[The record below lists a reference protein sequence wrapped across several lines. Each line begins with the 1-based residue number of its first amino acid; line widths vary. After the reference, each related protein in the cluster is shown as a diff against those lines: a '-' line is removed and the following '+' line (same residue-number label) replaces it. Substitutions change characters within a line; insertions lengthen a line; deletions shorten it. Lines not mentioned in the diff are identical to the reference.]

1 MPISKRSLK
10 ARNKRIKASRKTT
23 RNRRKTQ
30 VCRVFTCK
38 VDYGKL
44 TEKQRNALTELFRD
58 AKRLYND
65 CVLADSVFGY
75 AIPKS
80 VTVRMPDGSF
90 ENRDLNRIGAQ
101 SAQGVVQQAK
111 DNIRGLKALKEHG
124 HKVGALKPVKHV
136 DCIPLKQAG
145 RTYRLNGSYIKVEKI
160 PGMMHLTGT
169 RRLESWEVG
178 PAKLLRRATGYY
190 IAFSCFKDKAEY
202 EKSRPAK
209 PAPLIPI
216 GGIDAGLKAD
226 ITESDGT
233 TTIRHYPDS
242 AKARYWARRMSK
254 RDKADKGWWKANRQ
268 YRMEMDRLKAR
279 RKHAAIAERQRLEA
293 KYATIVI
300 QDEQY
305 AQWRKRKG
313 WFKAGRILQGGILGR
328 LYALLKPLPQVIVLD
343 KWQPTTAWCRNCGR
357 RTPTPLKKRTYTCAY
372 CGVREDRDQHAA
384 LNMIALKDM
393 PLTHEELRRPRD
405 IPIGPYGLTA

>member
-1 MPISKRSLK
+1 MPIGEQSLK
-10 ARNKRIKASRKTT
+10 ARNKRIKDSLNATRK
-23 RNRRKTQ
+23 RRETQ
-30 VCRVFTCK
+30 VCRSFTCK

-44 TEKQRNALTELFRD
+44 TTEQKTALAELFLD
-58 AKRLYND
+58 AKHLYND
-65 CVLADSVFGY
+65 CVLSGNVFDY
-75 AIPKS
+75 IIPKS

-90 ENRDLNRIGAQ
+90 EDCGLTRIGAQ
-101 SAQGVVQQAK
+101 PAQSIIQQIRN
-111 DNIRGLKALKEHG
+111 NIRGLRTLKAHG
-124 HKVGALKPVKHV
+124 YKVGSLKPVKHI
-136 DCIPLKQAG
+136 DCIPLKQPG
-145 RTYRLNGSYIKVEKI
+145 RTYRLNGNYIKVAKI
-160 PGMMHLTGT
+160 PGVLHLTGI
-169 RRLESWEVG
+169 RQLNDWEIG
-178 PAKLLRRATGYY
+178 PSKLLRRAAGYY
-190 IAFSCFKDKAEY
+190 VVFSCFKDKAEY
-202 EKSRPAK
+202 KRSK
-209 PAPLIPI
+209 QVKFTPLIPV

-233 TTIRHYPDS
+233 TTIRRYPDS
-242 AKARYWARRMSK
+242 VKARYWARRMSK
-254 RDKADKGWWKANRQ
+254 RDKSNRGWWKANRQ

-328 LYALLKPLPQVIVLD
+328 LYSMLKPLPQVIVLD

-372 CGVREDRDQHAA
+372 CGAREDRDRHAA

>member
-65 CVLADSVFGY
+65 CVLADSVFDY

-216 GGIDAGLKAD
+216 GGIDAGYL
-226 ITESDGT
+226 
-233 TTIRHYPDS
+233 
-242 AKARYWARRMSK
+242 
-254 RDKADKGWWKANRQ
+254 
-268 YRMEMDRLKAR
+268 DR
-279 RKHAAIAERQRLEA
+279 
-293 KYATIVI
+293 
-300 QDEQY
+300 
-305 AQWRKRKG
+305 G
-313 WFKAGRILQGGILGR
+313 
-328 LYALLKPLPQVIVLD
+328 
-343 KWQPTTAWCRNCGR
+343 
-357 RTPTPLKKRTYTCAY
+357 
-372 CGVREDRDQHAA
+372 
-384 LNMIALKDM
+384 
-393 PLTHEELRRPRD
+393 
-405 IPIGPYGLTA
+405 